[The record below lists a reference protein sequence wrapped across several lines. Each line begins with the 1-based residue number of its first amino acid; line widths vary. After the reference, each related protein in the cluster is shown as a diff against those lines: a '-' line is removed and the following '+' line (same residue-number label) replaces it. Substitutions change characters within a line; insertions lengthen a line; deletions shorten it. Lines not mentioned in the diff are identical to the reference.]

1 MVEML
6 DRLPAMAR
14 KARASGEKPRPR
26 LNVEFYPQDEAIL
39 RRAKAAAALKG
50 VALREWVLAALDD
63 QAARDGLA
71 RPTDGR

>member
-1 MVEML
+1 MVEMSY
-6 DRLPAMAR
+6 RLPAMAR
-14 KARASGEKPRPR
+14 KARTPGEKPRPR

-50 VALREWVLAALDD
+50 VALREWVLSALDD
-63 QAARDGLA
+63 QATREGLA